1 MKMRTNGNVDRFTGV
16 RSPMVTVGP
25 MLPVQFVAASPW
37 CEDDDIA
44 ALFWCLLIKKK
55 TLRHDREM
63 RARLSFFFP
72 CKRS

>member
-1 MKMRTNGNVDRFTGV
+1 MATIPGKMMKMRKNGNVDRFTGD

-44 ALFWCLLIKKK
+44 IHRRIILVPFEKKK
-55 TLRHDREM
+55 T
-63 RARLSFFFP
+63 
-72 CKRS
+72 